1 MYTGWINIFAK
12 WVTELPNVSTIRCMK
27 KLLVLALTALLLVS
41 GLPAN
46 AAIKAGGVCKTKG
59 QVKVSGGKEFTCVKK
74 GSRLVW
80 SQSLSAKPSATPKTK
95 LNDLA
100 GMAWIQKN
108 NGAMNLALIMKSI
121 KSNFAFIADGI
132 DYQTAYP
139 GNFQPQDI
147 WDDKIIACSSYCL
160 NEFYVSSLK
169 GNDLKPISLDKI
181 QHPDIFSYSIMKG
194 VNFGSDS
201 RYVFALTSFQPIDGV
216 KSVVYRIDTLTGSKT
231 PIYTTYCYS
240 SVSKSCAYG
249 YVITGLKADHHSDKL
264 LISVDSI
271 ETADNGFTS
280 SYLTSISQNSGAVTL
295 KSYKSFLPDKKLY
308 YEYSNDSNAIW
319 LVVNNVSDSKPAVR
333 MTNLQF
339 LDSGEYLY
347 SKTSGENGREMNQIC
362 KVQTSKVELC
372 NPIAPFTYL
381 SDLIPLGDGLV
392 LYTTLNFNTDEFAAG
407 LYDLNSQKI
416 TPITNYASN
425 VWFEAFSV
433 GG

>member
-1 MYTGWINIFAK
+1 
-12 WVTELPNVSTIRCMK
+12 MK
-27 KLLVLALTALLLVS
+27 KIFIFILSATFVLS
-41 GLPAN
+41 GTVVN
-46 AAIKAGGVCKTKG
+46 AAIKAGSICKTSG
-59 QVKVSGGKEFTCVKK
+59 QKQTYNSKTFTCIKIGKK
-74 GSRLVW
+74 LYW
-80 SQSLSAKPSATPKTK
+80 SQGVATSPSATPKPIV
-95 LNDLA
+95 NNLA
-100 GMAWIQKN
+100 GMAWVKKN
-108 NGAMNLALIMKSI
+108 NGVMNLAIIMKSI
-121 KSNFAFIADGI
+121 KSNYAFLADGI

-139 GNFQPQDI
+139 SNFEPQDI

-194 VNFGSDS
+194 ANFGSDS

-216 KSVVYRIDTLTGSKT
+216 KSVVYRIDTQTGIRT

-249 YVITGLKADHHSDKL
+249 YTITGLKADHHSDKL

-271 ETADNGFTS
+271 ETASNGFTS
-280 SYLTSISQNSGAVTL
+280 SFLISISQKSGAVTL
-295 KSYKSFLPDKKLY
+295 KSYKSMPTDKKLY

-319 LVVNNVSDSKPAVR
+319 LVVNNVSDSKPAVK

-347 SKTSGENGREMNQIC
+347 SKTSGDNGREMNQIC
-362 KVQTSKVELC
+362 KLQSSNVELC

-381 SDLIPLGDGLV
+381 SDLIPLGEGLV
-392 LYTTLNFNTDEFAAG
+392 LYTTLNFNTDQFTAG
-407 LYDLNSQKI
+407 LYDLNSQTI
-416 TPITNYASN
+416 SPITNYSSS
-425 VWFEAFSV
+425 VWFNSFSV
-433 GG
+433 VG